1 MPAPKKAAKDLSVIS
16 TLRKAINEAT
26 FEEREALARELGVGR
41 AISSPSARLPRRQTT
56 EDAAEM
62 SRVSGGTSHSP
73 DFQPAPPDW
82 VVQHGGGMK
91 GEEKEVQTM
100 VNGEQRK
107 ITEYVPFSG
116 ERAYQENWCVD
127 IYRHR
132 WRNNMSPFPST
143 SPYDAERDTQGSFD
157 TGMVAP
163 GLTNAEAYD
172 NTESYAATAE
182 PTEA

>member
-1 MPAPKKAAKDLSVIS
+1 MPAAKKGAGENILSS
-16 TLRKAINEAT
+16 LRKAINEAT
-26 FEEREALARELGVGR
+26 FEEREALAKELGVGR
-41 AISSPSARLPRRQTT
+41 TINAPSERLPRRQTT

-91 GEEKEVQTM
+91 GEEKEVQTL
-100 VNGEQRK
+100 VNGAPRT
-107 ITEYVPFSG
+107 ITEYVPFAG
-116 ERAYQENWCVD
+116 EQAYHGNWCVE

-132 WRNNMSPFPST
+132 WRNNLAPLPST
-143 SPYDAERDTQGSFD
+143 SAYDAERSRQGSFD

-163 GLTNAEAYD
+163 GLSNAEAYD
-172 NTESYAATAE
+172 NAESYAATAE
-182 PTEA
+182 PSPA